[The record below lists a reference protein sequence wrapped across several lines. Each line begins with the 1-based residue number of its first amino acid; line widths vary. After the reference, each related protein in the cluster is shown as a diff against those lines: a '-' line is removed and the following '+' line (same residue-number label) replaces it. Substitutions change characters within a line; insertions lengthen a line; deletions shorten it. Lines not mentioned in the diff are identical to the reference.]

1 MLACDTERATNGAQ
15 QGTLPSISFTQS
27 GEVRN
32 SALNELVRTLRS
44 VASKL
49 KLPFSNHAESALLVI
64 ESISKNV
71 DSNLHNHNLT
81 KLTELFEASIKP
93 SLDKCNLAPEETAD
107 IIDSHVNNLRVCY
120 YRNQIDIKKD
130 QMTPSEATQSL
141 HKAFKT
147 NVKQLQTTLKI
158 LGEIIPKS
166 MHDDQCTIVRH
177 RDSSPFKIDITK
189 IKSTRDLVNELYTTK
204 DIIRN
209 LNFLDKSTKDR
220 LEDLFSKIIDS
231 HSTNQ
236 IINSDSEAISQV
248 ASLKRCVDNIL
259 SINRSIRDCRVA
271 LHDPQVQ
278 PENRKY
284 VNEEIGYLNT
294 LFARAIIFIDSPELN
309 KNALTTLFIIT
320 SEVNLWGHLLREVS
334 LQEDEQENALTALSI
349 TTLNFYMWDHLFRE
363 IFLEDEEVQICK
375 KSIRGIKD
383 KLDLILL
390 GAEDQKRSPKNQLL
404 CNMAYLNKL
413 CSIPMQKC

>member
-1 MLACDTERATNGAQ
+1 
-15 QGTLPSISFTQS
+15 
-27 GEVRN
+27 
-32 SALNELVRTLRS
+32 LNV
-44 VASKL
+44 
-49 KLPFSNHAESALLVI
+49 
-64 ESISKNV
+64 
-71 DSNLHNHNLT
+71 
-81 KLTELFEASIKP
+81 
-93 SLDKCNLAPEETAD
+93 
-107 IIDSHVNNLRVCY
+107 
-120 YRNQIDIKKD
+120 
-130 QMTPSEATQSL
+130 
-141 HKAFKT
+141 
-147 NVKQLQTTLKI
+147 
-158 LGEIIPKS
+158 
-166 MHDDQCTIVRH
+166 
-177 RDSSPFKIDITK
+177 
-189 IKSTRDLVNELYTTK
+189 
-204 DIIRN
+204 
-209 LNFLDKSTKDR
+209 LDKSTKDR